1 MNIRGIIM
9 EILFK
14 AIVVLALLIF
24 SCTLAD
30 IRWHIDC
37 IDKSMQILN
46 GEKIEEATSE
56 AKNIIYCK
64 DCKYLDESENCI
76 PICCNPQGCNSITSR
91 YCYCSFAE
99 SKIGRGRRV

>member
-9 EILFK
+9 GILFK
-14 AIVVLALLIF
+14 VAVILALILC
-24 SCTLAD
+24 SCSLAD

-64 DCKYLDESENCI
+64 DCKYLDESDNCI
-76 PICCNPQGCNSITSR
+76 PCCCNPQGCNSITSR

-99 SKIGRGRRV
+99 SKDGRGRRV